1 MYNIQ
6 NRQIFSAKNG
16 KLVATLDENNV
27 PVFEPGMAPAHK
39 TKLDTWMA
47 ENGVS
52 FSSGHNEPSL
62 QETEQLKPQETAP
75 ETEQGKP
82 QETAQATQAVPPE
95 NSTAPSRSILSIE
108 DIPEHRLPPFDRRLG
123 MSTPRLRE
131 FIAFHQL
138 DTNQVR
144 ALVRRLERRRRRQGA
159 VTE

>member
-39 TKLDTWMA
+39 TKLEAWMA

-52 FSSGHNEPSL
+52 FSTGHNEPSPS
-62 QETEQLKPQETAP
+62 ETEQEETQE
-75 ETEQGKP
+75 
-82 QETAQATQAVPPE
+82 TQAVQPE
-95 NSTAPSRSILSIE
+95 NEHAPSRSVISIE
-108 DIPEHRLPPFDRRLG
+108 EMPEYMLPPFDRRLG
-123 MSTPRLRE
+123 MSTPCLRE
-131 FIAFHQL
+131 FIAFYQL

-144 ALVRRLERRRRRQGA
+144 ALVRRLERRRPQGA
-159 VTE
+159 AAK

>member
-16 KLVATLDENNV
+16 KLVATIDENNV

-39 TKLDTWMA
+39 TKLDAWMA

-52 FSSGHNEPSL
+52 FSSGQNEPSP
-62 QETEQLKPQETAP
+62 QETKQVKPQETAP
-75 ETEQGKP
+75 ETEQLNP
-82 QETAQATQAVPPE
+82 QETQDVPPK

-108 DIPEHRLPPFDRRLG
+108 EIPEHMLPPFDRRLG

-144 ALVRRLERRRRRQGA
+144 ALVRRLERRRRQGA
-159 VTE
+159 AAE